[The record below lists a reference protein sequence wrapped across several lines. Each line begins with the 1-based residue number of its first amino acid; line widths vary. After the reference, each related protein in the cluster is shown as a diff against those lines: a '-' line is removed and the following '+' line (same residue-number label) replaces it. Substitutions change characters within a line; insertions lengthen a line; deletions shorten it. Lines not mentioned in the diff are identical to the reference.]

1 MRNRLIGA
9 IGAASFALTT
19 ILATSTGASAFSGLS
34 AKQKAHIDEYFMCK
48 TLLLTDVAAFN
59 ATEPCGGTPSG
70 NTASMADTKSGAAM
84 VKEVEKPK
92 HWKDKK
98 RDKHHSRDK
107 RDKHSKHDRRDRDSH
122 NQCSSGPS
130 SFSFG
135 SSRAGG
141 RSGGCNPR

>member
-70 NTASMADTKSGAAM
+70 DTASMSGAKSGTGI
-84 VKEVEKPK
+84 VKEHKP
-92 HWKDKK
+92 HDKK
-98 RDKHHSRDK
+98 WWKKKKKFSHHKKCDSPQQSRSS
-107 RDKHSKHDRRDRDSH
+107 R
-122 NQCSSGPS
+122 SGPGPKGFS
-130 SFSFG
+130 QSSFG
-135 SSRAGG
+135 SSKNCGG
-141 RSGGCNPR
+141 SRRGGVH